1 VRDYKVRSQVLRE
14 ESTLGTAS
22 PFNIKA
28 DSLTLRNF
36 TAEETADLLLQHTT
50 ETRQPFTPEALAEV
64 FHQSQG
70 QPWLVNALAGWCT
83 TRPDSLVP
91 DPSQTVTREHVL
103 QARETLIERRDM
115 HLDSLMDKLR
125 EERVRRVIEPILTG
139 DVAFDPSFDDDFS
152 YVRDLGIVARQE
164 GQVAI
169 ANPIYQEII
178 PRVLSL
184 HVQMAIPD
192 KPAWFVA
199 ADGKLDMARLID
211 CFIDFWRENGEVL
224 LRGMP
229 YHEAAPHL
237 VFMAY
242 LQRVVNAG
250 GRIVRE
256 FAVGTRRADLVVDFG
271 GRSEVIEL
279 KLATAAR
286 AKERGVEQVS
296 AYARRLG
303 RDRGWLILFDPA
315 STHPWEERGRIEEVA
330 REGVTVVV
338 VWC

>member
-1 VRDYKVRSQVLRE
+1 
-14 ESTLGTAS
+14 
-22 PFNIKA
+22 
-28 DSLTLRNF
+28 
-36 TAEETADLLLQHTT
+36 
-50 ETRQPFTPEALAEV
+50 
-64 FHQSQG
+64 
-70 QPWLVNALAGWCT
+70 VNALAGWCT

-91 DPSQTVTREHVL
+91 DRSRTVTREQVL
-103 QARETLIERRDM
+103 QAREILIERRDT
-115 HLDSLMDKLR
+115 HLDSLVDKLR
-125 EERVRRVIEPILTG
+125 EDRVRRVIEPILTG

-152 YVRDLGIVARQE
+152 YVRDLGIVTRQE

-169 ANPIYQEII
+169 ANPVYQEII

-192 KPAWFVA
+192 KPTWFVA
-199 ADGKLDMARLID
+199 ADGTLDMARLID
-211 CFIDFWRENGEVL
+211 GFIDFWRENGEVL
-224 LRGMP
+224 QRGMP

-250 GRIVRE
+250 GRVVRE
-256 FAVGTRRADLVVDFG
+256 FAIGTRRADLVIDFG

-279 KLATAAR
+279 KLTSAAR

-296 AYARRLG
+296 DYARRLG

-315 STHPWEERGRIEEVA
+315 STHSWEERGRIEEVE